1 MAMHIGNTGQ
11 DEPDVMIE
19 MNATPLIDVMMV
31 LLIMLI
37 ITIPAQLHSVNLDMP
52 AASKA
57 PPKTDPVVVRVE
69 VSAGNVV
76 SWNGKPLADRTE
88 LEARLR
94 GRGAAAAARNPHP
107 LARQGALR
115 HRGRGAGRC
124 PAPWTDQTRNS
135 GLGAVRRL
143 SCFRPQ
149 AQSPAKTRCCGS
161 APPRA
166 KGSAAGAA
174 SRHSGQAAHPKA
186 PC

>member
-88 LEARLR
+88 LEARLQE
-94 GRGAAAAARNPHP
+94 AAALQPQPEIHIRSHAKARYATVAAV
-107 LARQGALR
+107 L
-115 HRGRGAGRC
+115 
-124 PAPWTDQTRNS
+124 
-135 GLGAVRRL
+135 
-143 SCFRPQ
+143 
-149 AQSPAKTRCCGS
+149 
-161 APPRA
+161 
-166 KGSAAGAA
+166 AGAQ
-174 SRHSGQAAHPKA
+174 RHGLTKLGIVGSEQFGD
-186 PC
+186 